1 MKKKTLKKDNVAY
14 LFLLPSMIGVLLF
27 SLGPLLMSLFLS
39 LTDWNFA
46 RGFGNWN
53 FVGLDNFKE
62 LLNDKWFTDA
72 LKNTF
77 LITIVTVPVGLILSM
92 IIAALIDNFCS
103 TKLGNILRVSMY
115 MPHICNI
122 VASSAVWMALLSA
135 YGPFTLMVKALG
147 WEDPPKWLAN
157 YDWALPAIML
167 VMIWAGLGYK
177 IFIYSASMAGMPRD
191 LFESAELDGASKVQQ
206 FIHITVPLLK
216 PTTFFLTITGIISSF
231 KVFGYTNIM
240 TQGGPGSST
249 YTLVYYIYSAAFKY
263 YKFGYASAIAVILFL
278 ILLVVTIIQWTHN
291 DEG

>member
-1 MKKKTLKKDNVAY
+1 MKKKTLKQDNVAY

-27 SLGPLLMSLFLS
+27 SLGPLLMSLFFS

-53 FVGLDNFKE
+53 FVWFDNFKE
-62 LLNDKWFTDA
+62 LFKDKWFLDA

-77 LITIVTVPVGLILSM
+77 LITLVTVPIGLILSM

-147 WEDPPKWLAN
+147 WEDPPKWLAS
-157 YDWALPAIML
+157 YDWALPALML

-177 IFIYSASMAGMPRD
+177 IYIYSASMASMPRD
-191 LFESAELDGASKVQQ
+191 LFESAELDGANKIQQ
-206 FIHITVPLLK
+206 FIHITIPQLK
-216 PTTFFLTITGIISSF
+216 PTTFFLTITSIISSF

-249 YTLVYYIYSAAFKY
+249 YTLVYYIYTAAFKY
-263 YKFGYASAIAVILFL
+263 YKFGYASAIAVVLFL
-278 ILLVVTIIQWTHN
+278 ILLVVTIIQWNHN
-291 DEG
+291 DEE

>member
-1 MKKKTLKKDNVAY
+1 MKKKTLKKDNIAY

-27 SLGPLLMSLFLS
+27 SLGPLLMSLFFS

-53 FVGLDNFKE
+53 FVGFDNFKE
-62 LLNDKWFTDA
+62 LLSDKWFTDA

-77 LITIVTVPVGLILSM
+77 LITLVTVPIGLILSM

-103 TKLGNILRVSMY
+103 TRLGNILRVSMY

-135 YGPFTLMVKALG
+135 YGPFTLMVRALG

-191 LFESAELDGASKVQQ
+191 LFESAELDGANKVQQ
-206 FIHITVPLLK
+206 FIHITVPLLS

-263 YKFGYASAIAVILFL
+263 YKFGYASAIAVVLFL
-278 ILLVVTIIQWTHN
+278 ILLVVTIIQWRHN
-291 DEG
+291 GEE